1 MRRGKDVSA
10 CEKADQRS
18 LRWFGHVERMEE
30 EKFVKR
36 VSVRVL
42 GVRRRR
48 GTQVRCWMSGVI

>member
-36 VSVRVL
+36 VSVRCHGSKEEERNASKML
-42 GVRRRR
+42 DE
-48 GTQVRCWMSGVI
+48 WSD